1 MVQMTK
7 SEIKKQLNSYTK
19 KQLVEALSDIL
30 SLNYDYIFY
39 EIVEKIN
46 RNMFDNEKIRLNMA
60 QKEWETASANKINY
74 LKNLKVVNVSELKPS
89 QYEKFIQ
96 LVSAEQKAWTKLEK
110 LQDEQLDRLC
120 QTDNIMRKKN

>member
-1 MVQMTK
+1 MTK

-19 KQLVEALSDIL
+19 KQLIEALSDIL

-39 EIVEKIN
+39 EIVERIN
-46 RNMFDNEKIRLNMA
+46 RNMFDNEKIRLNIA

-74 LKNLKVVNVSELKPS
+74 LKNLKVVNVSELNPS
-89 QYEKFIQ
+89 QYKKFIQ
-96 LVSAEQKAWTKLEK
+96 LVSAEQKSWTKLEK
-110 LQDEQLDRLC
+110 LQDEQLNRLC

>member
-1 MVQMTK
+1 MTK

-46 RNMFDNEKIRLNMA
+46 RNMFDNEKIRLNIA

-89 QYEKFIQ
+89 QYKKFIQ
-96 LVSAEQKAWTKLEK
+96 LASDEQKAWTKLEK

>member
-1 MVQMTK
+1 MVKITK

-46 RNMFDNEKIRLNMA
+46 RNMFDNEKIRLNIA

-89 QYEKFIQ
+89 QYKKFIQ

-110 LQDEQLDRLC
+110 LQDKQLDRLC

>member
-1 MVQMTK
+1 MTK

-46 RNMFDNEKIRLNMA
+46 RNMFGNEKIRLNMA

-120 QTDNIMRKKN
+120 QTDNIMGKKN

>member
-1 MVQMTK
+1 MTK

-46 RNMFDNEKIRLNMA
+46 RNMFDNEKIRLNIA

-89 QYEKFIQ
+89 QYKKFIQ
-96 LVSAEQKAWTKLEK
+96 LASVEQKAWTKLEK
-110 LQDEQLDRLC
+110 LKDEQLDRLC

>member
-1 MVQMTK
+1 MTK
-7 SEIKKQLNSYTK
+7 SEIKKQLNSYAK

-46 RNMFDNEKIRLNMA
+46 RNMFDNEKIRLNIA

-89 QYEKFIQ
+89 QYKKFIQ
-96 LVSAEQKAWTKLEK
+96 LVSAEQKAWAKLEK

>member
-1 MVQMTK
+1 MTK

-89 QYEKFIQ
+89 QYKKFIQ
-96 LVSAEQKAWTKLEK
+96 LASVEQKAWTKLEK
-110 LQDEQLDRLC
+110 LKDEQLDRLC

>member
-1 MVQMTK
+1 MTK

-46 RNMFDNEKIRLNMA
+46 RNIFDNEKIRINIA

-89 QYEKFIQ
+89 QYKKFIQ

>member
-1 MVQMTK
+1 MTK

-39 EIVEKIN
+39 EIVERIN
-46 RNMFDNEKIRLNMA
+46 RNMFDNEKIRLNIA

-74 LKNLKVVNVSELKPS
+74 LKNLKVVNVGELKPS
-89 QYEKFIQ
+89 QYKKFIQ
-96 LVSAEQKAWTKLEK
+96 LASAEQKTWTKLEK

-120 QTDNIMRKKN
+120 QTDNIMKKKN

>member
-120 QTDNIMRKKN
+120 QTDNIMGKKN

>member
-1 MVQMTK
+1 MTK

-120 QTDNIMRKKN
+120 QTDNIMGKKN

>member
-1 MVQMTK
+1 MTK

-46 RNMFDNEKIRLNMA
+46 RNMFDNEKFRLNMA

-89 QYEKFIQ
+89 QYKKFIQ
-96 LVSAEQKAWTKLEK
+96 LASAEQKAWTKLEK

-120 QTDNIMRKKN
+120 QTDNIMREKN

>member
-1 MVQMTK
+1 MTK

>member
-1 MVQMTK
+1 MTK

-46 RNMFDNEKIRLNMA
+46 RNMFDNEEIRLNMA

-89 QYEKFIQ
+89 QYKKFIQ
-96 LVSAEQKAWTKLEK
+96 LVSVEQKAWTKLEK

>member
-1 MVQMTK
+1 MTK
-7 SEIKKQLNSYTK
+7 SEIKKQLNNYTK

-46 RNMFDNEKIRLNMA
+46 RNMFDNEKIRLNIA

-74 LKNLKVVNVSELKPS
+74 LKNLKVVNVGELKPS
-89 QYEKFIQ
+89 QYKKFIQ
-96 LVSAEQKAWTKLEK
+96 LVSAEQKAWAKLEK

-120 QTDNIMRKKN
+120 QTDNIMREKN

>member
-1 MVQMTK
+1 MTK

-60 QKEWETASANKINY
+60 QKKWETASANKINY

-89 QYEKFIQ
+89 QYKKFIQ
-96 LVSAEQKAWTKLEK
+96 LVSAEQKAWAKLEK

-120 QTDNIMRKKN
+120 QTDNIMREKN

>member
-1 MVQMTK
+1 MTK

-46 RNMFDNEKIRLNMA
+46 RNMFGNEKIRLNIA

-89 QYEKFIQ
+89 QYKKFIQ

>member
-1 MVQMTK
+1 MTK

-39 EIVEKIN
+39 EIVERIN
-46 RNMFDNEKIRLNMA
+46 RNMFDNEKIRLNIA

-89 QYEKFIQ
+89 QYKKFIQ

>member
-1 MVQMTK
+1 MTK

-46 RNMFDNEKIRLNMA
+46 RNMFDNEKIRINIA

-89 QYEKFIQ
+89 QYKKFIQ

-120 QTDNIMRKKN
+120 QTDSIMRKK

>member
-1 MVQMTK
+1 MTK

-46 RNMFDNEKIRLNMA
+46 RNMFDNEKLRLNIA

-89 QYEKFIQ
+89 QYKKFIQ
-96 LVSAEQKAWTKLEK
+96 LVSDEQKAWTKLEK

>member
-1 MVQMTK
+1 MTK

-39 EIVEKIN
+39 EIVGKIN
-46 RNMFDNEKIRLNMA
+46 RNIFDNEKIRLNMA

-89 QYEKFIQ
+89 QYKKFIQ

-120 QTDNIMRKKN
+120 QTDNIMREKN

>member
-1 MVQMTK
+1 MTK

-46 RNMFDNEKIRLNMA
+46 RNMFDNEKIRLNIA

-74 LKNLKVVNVSELKPS
+74 LKNLKVVNVGELKPS
-89 QYEKFIQ
+89 QYKKFIQ
-96 LVSAEQKAWTKLEK
+96 LASAEQKAWTKLEK

-120 QTDNIMRKKN
+120 QTDNIMRDKN

>member
-1 MVQMTK
+1 MTK

-46 RNMFDNEKIRLNMA
+46 RNMFDNEKIRINIA

-74 LKNLKVVNVSELKPS
+74 LKNLKVVNVGELKPS
-89 QYEKFIQ
+89 QYKKFIQ
-96 LVSAEQKAWTKLEK
+96 LVSIEQKAWTKLEK

>member
-1 MVQMTK
+1 MTK

-46 RNMFDNEKIRLNMA
+46 RNVFDNEKFRLNIA
-60 QKEWETASANKINY
+60 QKEWGTASANKINY

-89 QYEKFIQ
+89 QYKKFVQ
-96 LVSAEQKAWTKLEK
+96 LASAEQKAWTKLEN

>member
-1 MVQMTK
+1 MTK

-74 LKNLKVVNVSELKPS
+74 LKNLKVVNVGELKPS
-89 QYEKFIQ
+89 QYKKFIQ
-96 LVSAEQKAWTKLEK
+96 LASAEQKAWAKLEK
-110 LQDEQLDRLC
+110 GGTIND
-120 QTDNIMRKKN
+120 

>member
-1 MVQMTK
+1 MTK

-46 RNMFDNEKIRLNMA
+46 RNMFDNEKIRLNIS

-74 LKNLKVVNVSELKPS
+74 LENLKEWLTYDYVFHVLYEKDYILPFIKKDIETKFGYELKYPTHK
-89 QYEKFIQ
+89 QIIFVK
-96 LVSAEQKAWTKLEK
+96 
-110 LQDEQLDRLC
+110 D
-120 QTDNIMRKKN
+120 

>member
-1 MVQMTK
+1 MTK

-39 EIVEKIN
+39 EIVERIN
-46 RNMFDNEKIRLNMA
+46 RNMFDNEKIRLNIA

-74 LKNLKVVNVSELKPS
+74 LKNLKVVNVGELKPS
-89 QYEKFIQ
+89 QYKKFIQ
-96 LVSAEQKAWTKLEK
+96 LASAEQKAWTKLEK

-120 QTDNIMRKKN
+120 QTDNIMKKKN

>member
-1 MVQMTK
+1 MTK

-46 RNMFDNEKIRLNMA
+46 RNMFDNEKIRLNIA
-60 QKEWETASANKINY
+60 QKNGK
-74 LKNLKVVNVSELKPS
+74 
-89 QYEKFIQ
+89 Q
-96 LVSAEQKAWTKLEK
+96 LVQIK
-110 LQDEQLDRLC
+110 
-120 QTDNIMRKKN
+120 